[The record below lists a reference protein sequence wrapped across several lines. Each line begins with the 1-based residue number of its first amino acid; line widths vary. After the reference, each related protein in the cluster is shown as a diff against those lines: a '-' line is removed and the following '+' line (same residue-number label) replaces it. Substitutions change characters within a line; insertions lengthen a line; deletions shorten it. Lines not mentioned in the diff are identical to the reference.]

1 MASHQPVRKAVLP
14 VAGLGTR
21 FLPATKATPKEM
33 LPVVD
38 KPAIQYV
45 VEEVVETGISDLLFV
60 TGRNKVSLEN
70 HFDRIPGLEAV
81 LEARG
86 ETSLRD
92 ELIAIA
98 ELATFHYVR
107 QGNPLGLGH
116 AVASAQAHV
125 GDEPFV
131 VVLGDDLVDANTPVL
146 AEMIRVREQFGGSV
160 LCLMEVP
167 QNDISLYGCAEVIPT
182 SDPSVFRV
190 TGLIEKPRPEEA
202 PSNLAVIGRYVLDPA
217 IFSALA
223 NATPGKNGEMQLTD
237 GLVALLDQ
245 DESLGGT
252 IHAIIFRGKRFDT
265 GDKLS
270 YLKAVV
276 EVALSREDL
285 GTDFAAWLL
294 NDIAPQ
300 LEAKS

>member
-1 MASHQPVRKAVLP
+1 MASNKPVRKAVLP

-38 KPAIQYV
+38 KPAVQYV
-45 VEEVVETGISDLLFV
+45 VEEIVQAGIQDLLFV

-86 ETSLRD
+86 EHQLRD
-92 ELIAIA
+92 QLVAIA

-116 AVASAQAHV
+116 AVASAAAHV

-131 VVLGDDLVDANTPVL
+131 VVLGDDLVDSRTPVL
-146 AEMIRVREQFGGSV
+146 DEMIAVRKRFGGSV

-167 QNDISLYGCAEVIPT
+167 QTDIKLYGCAQVAPT
-182 SDPSVFRV
+182 DDPNVVRV
-190 TGLIEKPRPEEA
+190 TGLVEKPNPTEA

-217 IFSALA
+217 IFTALE

-237 GLVALLDQ
+237 GLAALLEQ
-245 DESLGGT
+245 DAQAGGGV
-252 IHAIIFRGKRFDT
+252 HAIIFRGKRFDT

-270 YLKAVV
+270 YLKAIV
-276 EVALSREDL
+276 EVALARPDL
-285 GTDFAAWLL
+285 GEEFGDWLRREIVP
-294 NDIAPQ
+294 NMVD
-300 LEAKS
+300 ES

>member
-1 MASHQPVRKAVLP
+1 MP

-38 KPAIQYV
+38 KPAVQYV
-45 VEEVVETGISDLLFV
+45 VEEIVEAGIQDLLFV

-86 ETSLRD
+86 EHELRD
-92 ELIAIA
+92 ELVAIA

-116 AVASAQAHV
+116 AVASAAAHV
-125 GDEPFV
+125 GNEPFV
-131 VVLGDDLVDANTPVL
+131 VVLGDDLVDARTPVL
-146 AEMIRVREQFGGSV
+146 EQMIAVRERMGGSV

-167 QNDISLYGCAEVIPT
+167 QADIKLYGCAEVVPT
-182 SDPSVFRV
+182 DDPNVVRV
-190 TGLIEKPRPEEA
+190 TGLVEKPNPENA

-217 IFSALA
+217 IFAALE

-245 DESLGGT
+245 APANGGGV
-252 IHAIIFRGKRFDT
+252 HAIIFRGKRFDT
-265 GDKLS
+265 GDKIS

-276 EVALSREDL
+276 EVALARPDL
-285 GTDFAAWLL
+285 GAEFGSWLRDEIVPNL
-294 NDIAPQ
+294 VEKP
-300 LEAKS
+300 